1 VLLEVRGNAEAFN
14 SIATSLPQI
23 LGCADSKLIHTLF
36 QQRQK
41 SLMTTST
48 LLKKSL
54 MVAASVGCVAV
65 GTLSSTSVFAATFN
79 GSLINGQTQTGTV
92 APGDNTSNPNG
103 WSFWQFLGNAGDS
116 TTLTVRRLVGE
127 LDPAFGVW
135 FGTESNISNYLSI
148 FSSSANTQLVASADD
163 NLFQQSLDP
172 LVILKRLLPLVKLE
186 FIRLPLA
193 PSHRAPRLIL
203 FHIQLL

>member
-1 VLLEVRGNAEAFN
+1 
-14 SIATSLPQI
+14 
-23 LGCADSKLIHTLF
+23 
-36 QQRQK
+36 
-41 SLMTTST
+41 MTTST

-148 FSSSANTQLVASADD
+148 FSSSANTQLVASVDD
-163 NLFQQSLDP
+163 NLSPAISGPFGDP
-172 LVILKRLLPLVKLE
+172 QAAFTLGQTGVYTVAVSSFASSPSSDPFPYSITLNGSGATPVPTPALLPG
-186 FIRLPLA
+186 
-193 PSHRAPRLIL
+193 LIGL
-203 FHIQLL
+203 GMGVLRKRKAEAAKQTSEV